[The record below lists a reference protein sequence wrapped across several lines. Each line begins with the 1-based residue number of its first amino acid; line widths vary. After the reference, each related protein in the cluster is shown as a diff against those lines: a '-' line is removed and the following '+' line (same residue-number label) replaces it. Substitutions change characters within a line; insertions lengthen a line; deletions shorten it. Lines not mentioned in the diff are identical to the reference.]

1 MTTVT
6 LPPRPVAPPEFKAD
20 PAGVSAFGTALRDSS
35 ASFDDL
41 GTYGG
46 SSASDCGL
54 EGESGTAYATDARS
68 LGQRN
73 DALSLGL
80 RAVATAVMAHA
91 DELESLQRVANDLEY
106 WYEELLATVLDL
118 ERRGRSIPAEEMAE
132 FAAQCESVTEQ
143 VKAHSRDVEAWQRD
157 LQRAEQAITRAF
169 AKAATAEK
177 VEAAYVGVTD
187 PADAAIADKPDSGA
201 SPEGVN
207 EWWTGLSEEDRQA
220 VIAAY
225 PEEIGNLD
233 GVPAWARNEANTR
246 QVNRDIDRI
255 EQIPEDNRTD
265 DEQTRY
271 ENAVQASMA
280 LDRVRN
286 ATDPRTGEHYEP
298 QLYIYDPLAFD
309 GDGAVAVSVGDL
321 DTAENVSVTVP
332 GFGTDAADI
341 DGNTQKA
348 INVQQAASEA
358 GGTSTASLIWIGY
371 DAPDNLTGD
380 AAAVTNEHLAEN
392 GGDRLAD
399 TFDGLNAMRS
409 DDFHLTAIGH
419 SYGSTTTA
427 HALTDHDVD
436 VDDAVLVGSPGAGGG
451 VEHADEL
458 DVNNDVWVGANSR
471 DPVAALAD
479 NGWAGGWLAGGAG
492 LGNDPAEDDFGVNRF
507 QAEDVDRGD
516 YIRTFPQH
524 TSYFDHDSES
534 LYNIAR
540 VVNGDYDEVEG
551 ADHTYDPWNKGPQ
564 DPEADRTPTSPD
576 TNGDGEVDTKDD

>member
-1 MTTVT
+1 MTTAT

-20 PAGVSAFGTALRDSS
+20 PGGVSAFGTALRDSS

-68 LGQRN
+68 LGHRN

-91 DELESLQRVANDLEY
+91 DELESLKRTYDDLKY
-106 WYEELLATVLDL
+106 WHDELLASVLDL
-118 ERRGRSIPAEEMAE
+118 EARGKAIPADEMDD
-132 FAAQCESVTEQ
+132 FAQQCARVTEQ
-143 VKAHSRDVEAWQRD
+143 VKAHARDVEAWQRD
-157 LQRAEQAITRAF
+157 LERAEQEITRAF
-169 AKAATAEK
+169 AKAATADK
-177 VEAAYVGVTD
+177 VEAAYDGVAD
-187 PADAAIADKPDSGA
+187 PADEAIAGKPGSDA
-201 SPEGVN
+201 SPDEVN
-207 EWWTGLSEEDRQA
+207 DWWNGLSEEEQQA
-220 VIAAY
+220 VLAAY

-233 GVPAWARNEANTR
+233 GVPAWARSEANER
-246 QVNRDIDRI
+246 QIERDYRRIDA
-255 EQIPEDNRTD
+255 IPEENRTD
-265 DEQTRY
+265 DEQTKY
-271 ENAVQASMA
+271 ENAVEAMKA
-280 LDRVRN
+280 LDRVRDS
-286 ATDPRTGEHYEP
+286 TDPVTGEHYEP
-298 QLYIYDPLAFD
+298 QLYVYDPLAFD
-309 GDGAVAVSVGDL
+309 GDGAVAIAVGDL
-321 DTAENVSVTVP
+321 DTAENVNVTVP

-348 INVQQAASEA
+348 INIQQAASDA
-358 GGTSTASLIWIGY
+358 GGTSTASMIWIGY

-380 AAAVTNEHLAEN
+380 AAAVTNEYLAEK

-436 VDDAVLVGSPGAGGG
+436 VDDAVLLGSPGAGGG
-451 VEHADEL
+451 VEDADEL
-458 DVNNDVWVGANSR
+458 GVNNDVWVGANSR

-479 NGWAGGWLAGGAG
+479 DGWVGGWLAGGAG
-492 LGNDPAEDDFGVNRF
+492 LGNDTAEDDFGANRF
-507 QAEDVDRGD
+507 RAEDVDRGD
-516 YIRTFPQH
+516 YFRTFPQH
-524 TSYFDHDSES
+524 TQYFDHDTES

-540 VVNGDYDEVEG
+540 VVNGDYGEVQG
-551 ADHTYDPWNKGPQ
+551 ADHVHDPFIGGPE
-564 DPEADRTPTSPD
+564 DPEADRTPTSTD
-576 TNGDGEVDTKDD
+576 TNRDGKVDTKDD